1 MNINWKARLSN
12 KTWWIAVISVVL
24 LIAQYFGIDF
34 TKYIGEDW
42 QTLVTLIFALIAL
55 LGITVDTSTD
65 GISDKAIQDAQEVIN
80 IINTKN
86 KVKAE
91 STSTSVNIKIN
102 QNSNNK

>member
-1 MNINWKARLSN
+1 MKIDWKARLTN

-55 LGITVDTSTD
+55 LGITVDTSTT
-65 GISDKAIQDAQEVIN
+65 GVSDKAIQEAQD
-80 IINTKN
+80 IINAINTAK
-86 KVKAE
+86 KVKTE
-91 STSTSVNIKIN
+91 STTTAVNSKIN
-102 QNSNNK
+102 QKSDK

>member
-1 MNINWKARLSN
+1 MRIDWKARLTN

-65 GISDKAIQDAQEVIN
+65 GISDKAIENAQEVIN
-80 IINTKN
+80 AINTAN
-86 KVKAE
+86 KVKTEA
-91 STSTSVNIKIN
+91 TTTSVNNKIN
-102 QNSNNK
+102 QNSNK

>member
-1 MNINWKARLSN
+1 MNIDFKKRLTN

-55 LGITVDTSTD
+55 LGITVDTSTT
-65 GISDKAIQDAQEVIN
+65 GVSDKAIQDAQEVIN
-80 IINTKN
+80 AINTAN
-86 KVKAE
+86 KIKTE
-91 STSTSVNIKIN
+91 STTTAVNSKVN
-102 QNSNNK
+102 QKTDK

>member
-1 MNINWKARLSN
+1 MKIDWKARLTN

-55 LGITVDTSTD
+55 LGITVDTSTT
-65 GISDKAIQDAQEVIN
+65 GVSDKAIQDAQEVIN
-80 IINTKN
+80 AINTAN
-86 KVKAE
+86 KIKTE
-91 STSTSVNIKIN
+91 STTTAVNSKVN
-102 QNSNNK
+102 QKTDK

>member
-1 MNINWKARLSN
+1 MNIDFKKRLTN

-55 LGITVDTSTD
+55 LGITVDTSTT
-65 GISDKAIQDAQEVIN
+65 GVSDKAIQDAQDAIN
-80 IINTKN
+80 AAN
-86 KVKAE
+86 K
-91 STSTSVNIKIN
+91 IKTD
-102 QNSNNK
+102 K

>member
-1 MNINWKARLSN
+1 MKIDFKKRLTN

-80 IINTKN
+80 AINTAN
-86 KVKAE
+86 KVK
-91 STSTSVNIKIN
+91 TGTTTTSVNNKIN
-102 QNSNNK
+102 QNSNK

>member
-1 MNINWKARLSN
+1 MKIDWKARLTN

-24 LIAQYFGIDF
+24 LIAQYFGVDF

-65 GISDKAIQDAQEVIN
+65 GISDKAIENAQEVIKA
-80 IINTKN
+80 INTVN
-86 KVKAE
+86 KIKTEA
-91 STSTSVNIKIN
+91 TTTSVNNKIN
-102 QNSNNK
+102 QNSDDR

>member
-1 MNINWKARLSN
+1 MNIDFKKRLTN

-55 LGITVDTSTD
+55 LGITVDTSTT
-65 GISDKAIQDAQEVIN
+65 GVSDKAIQDAQEVIN
-80 IINTKN
+80 AINTAN
-86 KVKAE
+86 KIKTE
-91 STSTSVNIKIN
+91 STTTAVNSKVN
-102 QNSNNK
+102 QKNR